1 MVVSFSLHCSS
12 VLQPALQQFAPNASV
27 LSSLAHCPSSL
38 PLPGEPVPHLFNYF
52 SYSFQIKPF
61 LKVLWAYPGDAPLCS
76 RCSCV
81 IFFRGHCNRGSCSAS
96 PVVSS
101 ITTLFLSFFFF
112 NYPLS
117 KTILVS
123 VKWNCHL
130 VNGIN
135 WMFSSHFNRSLS

>member
-81 IFFRGHCNRGSCSAS
+81 IFRGHCNRGSCSAS

-135 WMFSSHFNRSLS
+135 